1 MNTKLY
7 VGNLATTTTER
18 ELKDLFSPHGN
29 VAQINFPVER
39 GSGRPLGFGLVAMAT
54 PQGAL
59 DAIMALNGKEVR
71 ARLLAVTEH
80 VLSKNVP
87 PATGQNGK
95 LPSGRW

>member
-29 VAQINFPVER
+29 VAQINLPREPT
-39 GSGRPLGFGLVAMAT
+39 GRPRAFAIVTMAT
-54 PQGAL
+54 PQGARA
-59 DAIMALNGKEVR
+59 AILEVNGKEVG
-71 ARLLAVTEH
+71 ARVLAVTEH
-80 VLSKNVP
+80 VSAKKVP
-87 PATGQNGK
+87 AATGQNGK

>member
-18 ELKDLFSPHGN
+18 EPQDLFSPHGN
-29 VAQINFPVER
+29 IAQINFPVER
-39 GSGRPLGFGLVAMAT
+39 GSGRPPGFGLVAMAT

-59 DAIMALNGKEVR
+59 EAIMALSGTEVGER
-71 ARLLAVTEH
+71 VLAITEH
-80 VLSKNVP
+80 VVSKNEP